1 MRPDPLAWS
10 AGGAHEIANAAAP
23 EHTFDGEESAR
34 AVLQGFLAWVASH
47 SLWWTSSPDRS

>member
-34 AVLQGFLAWVASH
+34 AVLQGFLA
-47 SLWWTSSPDRS
+47 